1 MSLRA
6 PLTLESL
13 KTRTEPRWQ
22 WFGEDKALGQCWCA
36 TGRGWRFC
44 RGGYARLDVRIRG
57 LDGTQRRLTGHIVAW
72 LLDHLGPLSNDDLWL
87 AYCEVRASGL
97 QFDHCCENPDC
108 IRPSHLAALV
118 TQSENIM
125 AGRDRAADRDL
136 KNPRPL
142 DNYEPVPEEIMF

>member
-6 PLTLESL
+6 PMSLESL
-13 KTRTEPRWQ
+13 KARTVPRPQ
-22 WFGEDKALGQCWCA
+22 WYGEDESLGRCWCA
-36 TGRGWRFC
+36 NGRGWRFC

-57 LDGTQRRLTGHIVAW
+57 LDWATRRLTGHVVAW
-72 LLDHLGPLSNDDLWL
+72 LLDQLGPLSRDDLWL

-97 QFDHCCENPDC
+97 QFDHRCENPDC

-125 AGRDRAADRDL
+125 AGKDRAQARADARG
-136 KNPRPL
+136 PAVI
-142 DNYEPVPEEIMF
+142 YEPEEVLPF